1 MPKLRLHN
9 TLSQRLE
16 VFEPQRPPVVGFY
29 TCGPTVYN
37 YAHLGNLRAYVF
49 ADFLKRTLLYN
60 GYEVKHIMNIT
71 DVGHL
76 TDDADAGEDKME
88 VGAEREGKSAWEIAD
103 FYIKIFKGDL
113 RALNIIP
120 PTKYCRA
127 TEYIKEQIEL
137 AQILE
142 EKGYLYRI
150 SDGLYFDTSLVPHYN
165 KLSHLPLEKL
175 KEGARI
181 EKNPEKRHPTDFAVW
196 KFSPLGQKRQMEWDS
211 PWGKGFPGWHLECA
225 TMSLKLLAGHLDIHT
240 GGVDHINVH
249 HTNEIAQ
256 AEAATGQ
263 TFFHYWLHN
272 AFLNIAGGKKMAKSG
287 ANFLTLQAAVI
298 DKGWLPLAYRYAC
311 LEVHYR
317 KPMEYSQAGLAAA
330 DKALRWLY
338 REIATLGQVVGQ
350 VSSLFK
356 EKFLE
361 AINDDLNSPRALAV
375 LFKVLN
381 SQLLSNKDKLAT
393 IKDFDE
399 VLGLDLSGGS
409 QHYLEML
416 TNIPPEVQ
424 ALFNRRQIARENH
437 NFQLADELRRQLA
450 SAGYGV
456 EDEPGGSRLV
466 PLF

>member
-1 MPKLRLHN
+1 MLKLRLHN
-9 TLSQRLE
+9 TLSRQLE
-16 VFEPQRPPVVGFY
+16 VFKPQQPPVVGLY

-49 ADFLKRTLLYN
+49 SDLLKRTLLYN

-76 TDDADAGEDKME
+76 TDDADAGEDKVE
-88 VGAEREGKSAWEIAD
+88 IRAEREGKSAWDIAD
-103 FYIKIFKGDL
+103 FYIKAFKADFQ
-113 RALNIIP
+113 ALNIIP
-120 PTKYCRA
+120 PTTYCRA
-127 TEYIKEQIEL
+127 TEYIQEQIEL

-142 EKGYLYRI
+142 QKGYLYRI
-150 SDGLYFDTSLVPHYN
+150 SDGLYFDTSLVPDYN

-181 EKNPEKRHPTDFAVW
+181 DKNPEKRHPTDFAVW

-225 TMSLKLLAGHLDIHT
+225 AMSLKLLAGHLDIHT

-256 AEAATGQ
+256 AEAATGKP
-263 TFFHYWLHN
+263 FFHYWLHN

-287 ANFLTLQAAVI
+287 ANFLTLKVAVI
-298 DKGWLPLAYRYAC
+298 DEGWLPLAYRYAC

-317 KPMEYSQAGLAAA
+317 KPMEYSKASLAAA
-330 DKALRWLY
+330 DQALKGLY
-338 REIATLGQVVGQ
+338 REVAALGGEMGE
-350 VSSLFK
+350 VSPLFR
-356 EKFLE
+356 EKFVE
-361 AINDDLNSPRALAV
+361 AINHDLNSPQALAV
-375 LFKVLN
+375 LFEVLR
-381 SQLLSNKDKLAT
+381 SQLSNKDKLAT
-393 IKDFDE
+393 IKNFDE
-399 VLGLDLSGGS
+399 IFGLDLIGGG
-409 QHYLEML
+409 QHYSEML
-416 TNIPPEVQ
+416 TNIPPAVQ
-424 ALFNRRQIARENH
+424 ALFNRRQLAREAQD
-437 NFQLADELRRQLA
+437 FPLADELRRQLA
-450 SAGYGV
+450 EAGYGV

>member
-1 MPKLRLHN
+1 MLKLRLHN
-9 TLSQRLE
+9 TLSRQLE
-16 VFEPQRPPVVGFY
+16 VFKPQQPPVVGLY

-49 ADFLKRTLLYN
+49 SDLLKRTLLYN

-76 TDDADAGEDKME
+76 TDDADAGEDKVE
-88 VGAEREGKSAWEIAD
+88 IRAEREGKSAWEIAD
-103 FYIKIFKGDL
+103 FYIKAFKDDL
-113 RALNIIP
+113 QALNIIP
-120 PTKYCRA
+120 PTTYCRA
-127 TEYIKEQIEL
+127 TEYIQEQIEL

-142 EKGYLYRI
+142 QKGYLYRI
-150 SDGLYFDTSLVPHYN
+150 SDGLYFDTSLVPDYN

-181 EKNPEKRHPTDFAVW
+181 DKNPEKRHPTDFAVW

-225 TMSLKLLAGHLDIHT
+225 AMSLKLLAGHLDIHT

-287 ANFLTLQAAVI
+287 ANFLTLKVAVI
-298 DKGWLPLAYRYAC
+298 DEGWLPLAYRYAC

-317 KPMEYSQAGLAAA
+317 KPMEYSKASLAAA
-330 DKALRWLY
+330 DQALKGLY
-338 REIATLGQVVGQ
+338 REVAALGGEMGE
-350 VSSLFK
+350 VSPLFR
-356 EKFLE
+356 EKFVE
-361 AINDDLNSPRALAV
+361 AINHDLNSPQALAV
-375 LFKVLN
+375 LFEVLR
-381 SQLLSNKDKLAT
+381 SQLSNKDKLAT
-393 IKDFDE
+393 IKNFDE
-399 VLGLDLSGGS
+399 IFGLDLIGGG
-409 QHYLEML
+409 QHYSEML
-416 TNIPPEVQ
+416 TNIPPAVQ
-424 ALFNRRQIARENH
+424 ALFNRRQLAREAQD
-437 NFQLADELRRQLA
+437 FPLADELRRQLA
-450 SAGYGV
+450 EAGYGV
-456 EDEPGGSRLV
+456 EDGPGGSRLT

>member
-1 MPKLRLHN
+1 MRLHN
-9 TLSQRLE
+9 TLSRQLE
-16 VFEPQRPPVVGFY
+16 VFKPQQPPVVGLY

-49 ADFLKRTLLYN
+49 SDLLKRTLLYN

-76 TDDADAGEDKME
+76 TDDADAGEDKVE
-88 VGAEREGKSAWEIAD
+88 IRAEREGKSAWDIAD
-103 FYIKIFKGDL
+103 FYIKAFKADFQ
-113 RALNIIP
+113 ALNIIP
-120 PTKYCRA
+120 PTTYCRA
-127 TEYIKEQIEL
+127 TEYIQEQIEL

-142 EKGYLYRI
+142 QKGYLYRI
-150 SDGLYFDTSLVPHYN
+150 SDGLYFDTSLVPDYN

-181 EKNPEKRHPTDFAVW
+181 DKNPEKRHPTDFAVW

-225 TMSLKLLAGHLDIHT
+225 AMSLKLLAGHLDIHT

-256 AEAATGQ
+256 AEAATGKP
-263 TFFHYWLHN
+263 FFHYWLHN

-287 ANFLTLQAAVI
+287 ANFLTLKVAVI
-298 DKGWLPLAYRYAC
+298 DEGWLPLAYRYAC

-317 KPMEYSQAGLAAA
+317 KPMEYSKASLAAA
-330 DKALRWLY
+330 DQALKGLY
-338 REIATLGQVVGQ
+338 REVAALGGEMGE
-350 VSSLFK
+350 VSPLFR
-356 EKFLE
+356 EKFVE
-361 AINDDLNSPRALAV
+361 AINHDLNSPQALAV
-375 LFKVLN
+375 LFEVLR
-381 SQLLSNKDKLAT
+381 SQLSNKDKLAT
-393 IKDFDE
+393 IKNFDE
-399 VLGLDLSGGS
+399 IFGLDLIGGG
-409 QHYLEML
+409 QHYSEML
-416 TNIPPEVQ
+416 TNIPPAVQ
-424 ALFNRRQIARENH
+424 ALFNRRQLAREAQD
-437 NFQLADELRRQLA
+437 FPLADELRRQLA
-450 SAGYGV
+450 EAGYGV

>member
-1 MPKLRLHN
+1 MRLHN
-9 TLSQRLE
+9 TLSRQLE
-16 VFEPQRPPVVGFY
+16 VFKPQQPPVVGLY

-49 ADFLKRTLLYN
+49 SDLLKRTLLYN

-76 TDDADAGEDKME
+76 TDDADAGEDKVE
-88 VGAEREGKSAWEIAD
+88 IRAEREGKSAWEIAD
-103 FYIKIFKGDL
+103 FYIKAFKDDL
-113 RALNIIP
+113 RTLNIIP
-120 PTKYCRA
+120 PTTYCRA
-127 TEYIKEQIEL
+127 TEYIQEQIEL

-142 EKGYLYRI
+142 QKGYLYRI
-150 SDGLYFDTSLVPHYN
+150 SDGLYFDTSLVPDYN

-181 EKNPEKRHPTDFAVW
+181 DKNPEKRHPTDFAVW

-225 TMSLKLLAGHLDIHT
+225 AMSLKLLAGHLDIHT

-256 AEAATGQ
+256 AEAATGKP
-263 TFFHYWLHN
+263 FFHYWLHN

-287 ANFLTLQAAVI
+287 ANFLTLKVAVI
-298 DKGWLPLAYRYAC
+298 DEGWLPLAYRYAC

-317 KPMEYSQAGLAAA
+317 KPMEYSKASLAAA
-330 DKALRWLY
+330 DQALKGLY
-338 REIATLGQVVGQ
+338 REVAALGGEMGE
-350 VSSLFK
+350 VSPLFR
-356 EKFLE
+356 EKFVE
-361 AINDDLNSPRALAV
+361 AINHDLNSPQALAV
-375 LFKVLN
+375 LFEVLR
-381 SQLLSNKDKLAT
+381 SQLSNKDKLAT
-393 IKDFDE
+393 IKNFDE
-399 VLGLDLSGGS
+399 IFGLDLIGGG

-416 TNIPPEVQ
+416 TNIPPAVQ
-424 ALFNRRQIARENH
+424 ALFNKRQLAREAQD
-437 NFQLADELRRQLA
+437 FPLADELRRQLA
-450 SAGYGV
+450 EAGYGV
-456 EDEPGGSRLV
+456 EDGPGGSRLT